1 VTAGVFCG
9 SCGAPN
15 SADADFCTN
24 CGAVI
29 RAESELPASA
39 TRPTTVTPTASQP
52 RRQNPAKTLA
62 AVLVVLLVAIVVF
75 VGLPLLNRD
84 SRSETDGP
92 APQSTDLAIDA
103 AVVTTTTASATTTTT
118 STTTSTTTTTTT
130 TLQAQEFG
138 VAPREFW
145 IDGVQMAMPI
155 CDGSFITIIASTS
168 GSRAAKSSR
177 DYYDGNYLR
186 TDITCESLNPF
197 FSSGSLQGQPIYL
210 VFFGPYYDRY
220 VAQQKC
226 LDLGI
231 RKKANC
237 YVAPLTPDSGDR
249 SVRFGPLD
257 P

>member
-1 VTAGVFCG
+1 
-9 SCGAPN
+9 
-15 SADADFCTN
+15 
-24 CGAVI
+24 VI

-118 STTTSTTTTTTT
+118 STTTTTTT
-130 TLQAQEFG
+130 TLNAQEFG
-138 VAPREFW
+138 VAPPEFW
-145 IDGVQMAMPI
+145 IDGVQMALPI
-155 CDGSFITIIASTS
+155 CNGSFITIIASTS
-168 GSRAAKSSR
+168 GSRAASSSR
-177 DYYDGNYLR
+177 GYYDGNYLR
-186 TDITCESLNPF
+186 TDITCDSLNPY

-220 VAQQKC
+220 EAQQKC

-231 RKKANC
+231 RKKSNC